1 VKAKSP
7 VKEKSPTKGKSL
19 VIVESPAK
27 SKTISKYLG
36 KGFTVL
42 ASVGHVRDLPK
53 SKFGVDVE
61 HDFLPSYQLI
71 RGKDKVIKEIKAA
84 AKKADAIYLAPD
96 PDREGEAIAWH
107 LAETI
112 NAAPEKVFR
121 VAFNEITAEAVRRA
135 FDSPGRVDMNKVD
148 AQQARRVLDRIVGYK
163 LSPILWDKV
172 RRGISAGRVQSVAL
186 RLVCDRETE
195 IRAFRKREYWS
206 LTARLG
212 MPSQPDFLAK
222 LLKVDGAK
230 AEIPDEATAT
240 GLLDRLGRAPFV
252 VDRVGVSQRRRNPL
266 PPFITSQLQQDAVR
280 RLGFTSKKTMMLA
293 QRLYEGVDLPG
304 EGQVALIT
312 YMRTDSPR
320 VSNEAQGEALA
331 FIRSEYGPAY
341 VPEKPNVFRPRK
353 AGKIQDAHECIRP
366 TSSLRRPDQVRGVIE
381 RDLARLYEL
390 IWSRFVASQMTP
402 AVYHDT
408 SADILADG
416 CLFRATGSRLSF
428 DGHLRAFAD
437 QVVAEAEREEKEGD
451 EDSLPVS
458 ILPAMEKGDQT
469 DLREL
474 LPKQHFTQPPPRY
487 TEATLIK
494 ALEENGVGR
503 PSTYATI
510 IATILGRDYSQKE
523 KGKLIP
529 TELGMTV
536 NELLVRHFPEVSDIE
551 FTARMEDTLD
561 SVEEGRRGWVEILR
575 EFYGPFMEDI
585 GRAQVEMKN
594 VKTEMEPTDI
604 PCKLCG
610 RLMVIRWGKKGRFL
624 ACPGYPECTNTGDF
638 TREED
643 GTIRVADGP
652 GAEDTGIVCDK
663 CGKPMVIRKSRRG
676 PFLACS
682 GYPECKNASNFSRND
697 DGTIRVEARESAEE
711 TGIVCDKCGKPM
723 VIRQSRRGPFLSC
736 SAYPGCKNAKNFTRD
751 DNGAIKVEVPQV
763 TEEVCE
769 KCGKPMI
776 VKRTRRGPF
785 LACSGYPDCKNLR
798 KAPGLAA
805 ASAPAAPPEEAGV
818 VCDQC
823 GKPMIIRQGRFGKF
837 IACSGYPGCKN
848 SMPLPKPPA
857 A

>member
-1 VKAKSP
+1 M
-7 VKEKSPTKGKSL
+7 GKSL

-27 SKTISKYLG
+27 SKTITKYLG

-61 HDFLPSYQLI
+61 HDFSPSYQLI
-71 RGKDKVIKEIKAA
+71 RGKDKVVKEIRAA
-84 AKKADAIYLAPD
+84 ARTADAIFLAPD

-107 LAETI
+107 LAETLQ
-112 NAAPEKVFR
+112 APADKVFR
-121 VAFNEITAEAVRRA
+121 VTFNEITADAVRKA
-135 FDSPGRVDMNKVD
+135 FETPGRIDMNKVD

-163 LSPILWDKV
+163 LSPILWEKV
-172 RRGISAGRVQSVAL
+172 QRGLSAGRVQSVAL
-186 RLVCDRETE
+186 RLVCDRENE

-212 MPSQPDFLAK
+212 MASPPDFPAK

-230 AEIPDEATAT
+230 AEIPDEAAARA
-240 GLLDRLGRAPFV
+240 LLDRLGRAAYV
-252 VDRVGVSQRRRNPL
+252 VDRVGTSQRRRNPL
-266 PPFITSQLQQDAVR
+266 PPFITSQLQQEAVR
-280 RLGFTSKKTMMLA
+280 RLGFTSKKTMTLA

-320 VSNEAQGEALA
+320 VSSEAQGEALA
-331 FIRSEYGPAY
+331 FIRKEYGQAY
-341 VPEKPNVFRPRK
+341 APDKPNVYRPRK
-353 AGKIQDAHECIRP
+353 SGKIQDAHECVRP

-402 AVYHDT
+402 ALYQDT
-408 SADILADG
+408 SADLVADG

-437 QVVAEAEREEKEGD
+437 QGAEEAEREEKEGD

-458 ILPAMEKGDQT
+458 ILPPMEKGDRA

-510 IATILGRDYSQKE
+510 IATILGRDYTQKE

-536 NELLVRHFPEVSDIE
+536 SELLVSHFPEVSDVE

-561 SVEEGRRGWVEILR
+561 SIEEGRRGWVEILR
-575 EFYGPFMEDI
+575 EFYEPFVADLA
-585 GRAQVEMKN
+585 RAQVEMKN
-594 VKTEMEPTDI
+594 IKTEMEPTDI
-604 PCKLCG
+604 PCERCG
-610 RLMVIRWGKKGRFL
+610 RLMVIRWGKK
-624 ACPGYPECTNTGDF
+624 
-638 TREED
+638 
-643 GTIRVADGP
+643 
-652 GAEDTGIVCDK
+652 
-663 CGKPMVIRKSRRG
+663 G

-682 GYPECKNASNFSRND
+682 GYPECKNAKNFSRDEN
-697 DGTIRVEARESAEE
+697 GAIRVDARAEAEE

-723 VIRQSRRGPFLSC
+723 VIKMSKRGPFLSC
-736 SAYPGCKNAKNFTRD
+736 SGYPGCKNAKNFSRD
-751 DNGAIKVEVPQV
+751 ENGAIRVEVPQV
-763 TEEVCE
+763 SGEMCE

-776 VKRTRRGPF
+776 IKRTRRGPF

-798 KAPGLAA
+798 KTSGTASAAAPG
-805 ASAPAAPPEEAGV
+805 PPPEDAGV
-818 VCDQC
+818 ACDQC
-823 GKPMIIRQGRFGKF
+823 GKPMVIRQGRFGKF
-837 IACSGYPGCKN
+837 MACSGYPACKN
-848 SMPLPKPPA
+848 AKPLPKPPA

>member
-1 VKAKSP
+1 M
-7 VKEKSPTKGKSL
+7 GKSL

-27 SKTISKYLG
+27 SKTITKYLG

-61 HDFLPSYQLI
+61 HDFSPSYQLI
-71 RGKDKVIKEIKAA
+71 RGKDKVIKEIRAA
-84 AKKADAIYLAPD
+84 ARTADAIFLAPD

-107 LAETI
+107 LAETLQ
-112 NAAPEKVFR
+112 APADKVFR
-121 VAFNEITAEAVRRA
+121 VTFNEITADAVRKA
-135 FDSPGRVDMNKVD
+135 FETPGRIDMNKVD

-163 LSPILWDKV
+163 LSPILWEKV
-172 RRGISAGRVQSVAL
+172 QRGLSAGRVQSVAL
-186 RLVCDRETE
+186 RLVCDRENE

-212 MPSQPDFLAK
+212 LASPPEFPAK

-230 AEIPDEATAT
+230 AEIPDEAAARA
-240 GLLDRLGRAPFV
+240 LLDRLGRAAFV
-252 VDRVGVSQRRRNPL
+252 VDRVGTSQRRRNPL
-266 PPFITSQLQQDAVR
+266 PPFITSQLQQEAVR
-280 RLGFTSKKTMMLA
+280 RLGFTSKKTMTLA

-320 VSNEAQGEALA
+320 VSSEAQGEALA
-331 FIRSEYGPAY
+331 FIRKEYGPAY
-341 VPEKPNVFRPRK
+341 VPDKPNVYRPRK
-353 AGKIQDAHECIRP
+353 SGKIQDAHECVRP

-390 IWSRFVASQMTP
+390 IWSRFVASQMTS
-402 AVYHDT
+402 ALYQDT

-437 QVVAEAEREEKEGD
+437 QAAEETEREEKEGD

-458 ILPAMEKGDQT
+458 LLPPMDKGDRA

-474 LPKQHFTQPPPRY
+474 SPKQHFTQPPPRY

-510 IATILGRDYSQKE
+510 IATILGRDYTQKE

-536 NELLVRHFPEVSDIE
+536 SELLVSNFPEVSDVE

-575 EFYGPFMEDI
+575 EFYGPFMDDLA
-585 GRAQVEMKN
+585 RAQVEMKN
-594 VKTEMEPTDI
+594 IKTEMEPTDI
-604 PCKLCG
+604 PCERCG

-638 TREED
+638 TRDED
-643 GTIRVADGP
+643 GTVRVTAGS
-652 GAEDTGIVCDK
+652 A
-663 CGKPMVIRKSRRG
+663 
-676 PFLACS
+676 
-682 GYPECKNASNFSRND
+682 
-697 DGTIRVEARESAEE
+697 AEE

-723 VIRQSRRGPFLSC
+723 VIKKSRRGPFLACSGFPECKNAKNFSRDENGAIRVEAKAEAEETGIVCDKCGKPMVIKMSKRGPFLSC
-736 SAYPGCKNAKNFTRD
+736 SGYPGCKNAKNFSRD
-751 DNGAIKVEVPQV
+751 ENGAVRVEVPQV
-763 TEEVCE
+763 SGEVCE

-776 VKRTRRGPF
+776 IKRTRRGPF

-798 KAPGLAA
+798 KTSGTASAAAPG
-805 ASAPAAPPEEAGV
+805 PPPEDAGV
-818 VCDQC
+818 ACDQC
-823 GKPMIIRQGRFGKF
+823 GKPMVIRQGRFGKF
-837 IACSGYPGCKN
+837 MACSGYPACKN
-848 SMPLPKPPA
+848 AKPLPKPPA